1 MNSADLIKNYL
12 KKIFHLQDTTDQ
24 EGTVNNINEN
34 IDLKGYNI
42 WILICS
48 AVLAS
53 IGLDVNSAA
62 VIIGAMLI
70 SPLMSPILGVGLS
83 FGINDK
89 EMLTR
94 SLRNLGMATFIS
106 LTTAYIYFT
115 ITPLGDATAEIL
127 ARTQPTLLDVM
138 VAFFGGIAGIVSGS
152 RKEKTNAIP
161 GVAIATALMPPL
173 CSAGFGLATGQL
185 MIFAGAFYLF
195 IINAIFISLSTYLV
209 IKFLQ
214 FPLRQYMDVKTRKRV
229 SRIMSFALL
238 FVVIPSGYFLWEVYL
253 KNKMNRQVQNIIINK
268 ISNDETEVLKWN
280 IENRDSLKYV
290 QVVIAGKPV
299 SEKEIASYDSLLKA
313 SGFDDLRIKL
323 SRVNVSKEEIADMSR
338 EVAASMLNAIN
349 LKAATPINNKDNVY
363 ATSDISKEL
372 AVLYP
377 EASQI
382 SIGEMVNL
390 KQSGNSNDTL
400 THVIIN
406 WKKKT
411 SLSNQEAKK
420 LYAFLKL
427 RLGKDTLII
436 LNK

>member
-1 MNSADLIKNYL
+1 M
-12 KKIFHLQDTTDQ
+12 
-24 EGTVNNINEN
+24 
-34 IDLKGYNI
+34 
-42 WILICS
+42 
-48 AVLAS
+48 
-53 IGLDVNSAA
+53 
-62 VIIGAMLI
+62 
-70 SPLMSPILGVGLS
+70 
-83 FGINDK
+83 
-89 EMLTR
+89 
-94 SLRNLGMATFIS
+94 
-106 LTTAYIYFT
+106 
-115 ITPLGDATAEIL
+115 
-127 ARTQPTLLDVM
+127 
-138 VAFFGGIAGIVSGS
+138 
-152 RKEKTNAIP
+152 
-161 GVAIATALMPPL
+161 
-173 CSAGFGLATGQL
+173 
-185 MIFAGAFYLF
+185 
-195 IINAIFISLSTYLV
+195 
-209 IKFLQ
+209 
-214 FPLRQYMDVKTRKRV
+214 
-229 SRIMSFALL
+229 
-238 FVVIPSGYFLWEVYL
+238 
-253 KNKMNRQVQNIIINK
+253 
-268 ISNDETEVLKWN
+268 KWN
-280 IENRDSLKYV
+280 IENRDSLKYI

-390 KQSGNSNDTL
+390 RQSGNSNDTL
-400 THVIIN
+400 THVIIS

-427 RLGKDTLII
+427 RLNKDTLII